1 MTRKYHN
8 SDLGKVAMMEAQLF
22 LLRISLKFF
31 CFFLNRLFMGLD
43 VMTNPYLIGGGFYV
57 NGYIL
62 ASLHLWVY

>member
-1 MTRKYHN
+1 
-8 SDLGKVAMMEAQLF
+8 
-22 LLRISLKFF
+22 
-31 CFFLNRLFMGLD
+31 MGLD